1 MAWKNKILVVL
12 AVALVAA
19 GAGMTVYTM
28 ENYMNESME
37 TMDDELWEMEEA
49 IDDEV
54 AGYTERFERELEY
67 TATRPNFING
77 ESVWTGTGD
86 NSRLLKAMRESS
98 LSNRNI
104 YHCMLAVEGGSVVFS
119 TDELSYEIED
129 EIGDG
134 QYTVR
139 SDEGEYYIALEY
151 KVDDSLS
158 YLGVMDAQRLYK
170 SSAGR
175 MAGTDCSLIM
185 ADVTGNIVLSGD
197 AYDRAVGNVTGADGS
212 KKLDSFKQERDGS
225 TANIRQAVMPAEESG
240 NGIFSISV
248 YGDFNRETTLFRK
261 TAGSMIVFL
270 LMIAAGIILFVV
282 LILLGRRRELRG
294 EMEIKQLKEKA
305 KAMEELNAKTQELA
319 HHQRLETIGTLTSS
333 IAHEFNNLLTP
344 IMGYSLMTLEK
355 IPDTTPVYDDIL
367 EIYNAS
373 CKAKDIISRLS
384 ELSRKNTEMVFT
396 EIGPDVLVNKVLN
409 VAAPALP
416 KNVDVHRDLNCAEVK
431 VKGNEIQLSQLL
443 LNLVMNAYQAM
454 EISGG
459 VLTVST
465 GICGDEVSISI
476 KDTGKG
482 IPDEIKDKIFDPF
495 FTTKENGKGTGLGL
509 AIAAQAVEDHGGRI
523 TVESEPGEGT
533 EFTVFLTK
541 FNG

>member
-1 MAWKNKILVVL
+1 MTWKNKLLVVL

-37 TMDDELWEMEEA
+37 TMDDELWETEEA
-49 IDDEV
+49 IDSEV
-54 AGYTERFERELEY
+54 ASFIGRFEQELEY
-67 TATRPNFING
+67 SATRANLING
-77 ESVWTGTGD
+77 ERVWVNTGD
-86 NSRLLKAMRESS
+86 SSRLLKAMGESS
-98 LSNRNI
+98 LSNRNL
-104 YHCMLAVEGGSVVFS
+104 YHSMLAVKEGEVVLS
-119 TDELSYEIED
+119 TDDTGYEIERSVGND
-129 EIGDG
+129 R
-134 QYTVR
+134 YLVR
-139 SDEGEYYIALEY
+139 SEAGEYYLAAEY

-158 YLGVMDAQRLYK
+158 YMGVMDAQKLYR
-170 SSAGR
+170 SSALR
-175 MAGTDCSLIM
+175 MAGSDSSLIM
-185 ADVTGNIVLSGD
+185 ADVTGSIVMSGQ
-197 AYDRAVGNVTGADGS
+197 AKEKAVENVTGAGEDKS
-212 KKLDSFKQERDGS
+212 LCSFKEESDGG
-225 TANIRQAVMPAEESG
+225 TASIRQAVMPAEESE
-240 NGIFSISV
+240 NGVFSISV

-270 LMIAAGIILFVV
+270 FMIAAGIILFVLLIV
-282 LILLGRRRELRG
+282 LGGRREIRREK
-294 EMEIKQLKEKA
+294 EIKLLKEKTE
-305 KAMEELNAKTQELA
+305 AMEELNAKTQELA

-396 EIGPDVLVNKVLN
+396 EINPDALVNKVLN

-416 KNVDVHRDLNCAEVK
+416 KNVDVHRNMNCGGVK

-454 EISGG
+454 EVSGG
-459 VLTVST
+459 VLTVTT
-465 GICGDEVSISI
+465 GVAGDEVSVSI
-476 KDTGKG
+476 RDTGKG
-482 IPDEIKDKIFDPF
+482 IPEEIKEKIFEPF

-523 TVESEPGEGT
+523 TVNSEPGEGT

-541 FNG
+541 LNE